1 MKQFIYSIIFIGTLS
16 LTVNA
21 QSGIKLTDYY
31 HNPIQYNPAYVGVSN
46 GYFVKGTYTSQWLG
60 FDDGPVTQTFDVQR
74 RFSNNRYAAGLSIL
88 NDDFGAVKNFNVEA
102 NFGLHLRATEE
113 IGFVLGLK
121 AGLNN
126 FSIDYNRLN
135 IYDPTEFVY
144 ANGNLSEVKPIIGA
158 GFYFYGRKWFFG
170 MSVPNIVSHRLEDEL
185 NRDIYNK
192 IPHFYTTIGFDTNI
206 AQDVLLKSQALI
218 QMVKGAPISA
228 LLTTRAQYREKIG
241 LGLQYQPDAL
251 YGAFVNVRF
260 KSEFTLTYGYDMA
273 LSDLSQYANGN
284 HYFGLSYK
292 FGQDEK
298 CDCEDDI
305 NNEDRVYITR

>member
-1 MKQFIYSIIFIGTLS
+1 MKQCIYSLIFTVTLS
-16 LTVNA
+16 FSVHA

-60 FDDGPVTQTFDVQR
+60 FDDAPVTQTLDVQR

-88 NDDFGAVKNFNVEA
+88 NDDFGAVKNFNIEA
-102 NFGLHLRATEE
+102 NFGLHLRANENT
-113 IGFVLGLK
+113 GFVLGLK

-144 ANGNLSEVKPIIGA
+144 SNGNLGETKPIIGA
-158 GFYFYGRKWFFG
+158 GFFFYGREWFFG
-170 MSVPNIVSHRLEDEL
+170 MSVPNIISHRLEDEL

-192 IPHFYTTIGFDTNI
+192 IPHFYSTLGFDYNI
-206 AQDVLLKSQALI
+206 SADLLLKTQALI
-218 QMVKGAPISA
+218 QMVEGAPFST
-228 LLTTRAQYREKIG
+228 LFTTRAQYRNKIG
-241 LGLQYQPDAL
+241 LGLQYQSEAL
-251 YGAFVNVRF
+251 YGAFINVRF
-260 KSEFTLTYGYDMA
+260 RSEFTLTYGYDVA
-273 LSDLSQYANGN
+273 VSDLSQYSNGN

-292 FGQDEK
+292 FGQPDK

-305 NNEDRVYITR
+305 NNEDRLYITR

>member
-1 MKQFIYSIIFIGTLS
+1 M
-16 LTVNA
+16 
-21 QSGIKLTDYY
+21 
-31 HNPIQYNPAYVGVSN
+31 
-46 GYFVKGTYTSQWLG
+46 
-60 FDDGPVTQTFDVQR
+60 
-74 RFSNNRYAAGLSIL
+74 
-88 NDDFGAVKNFNVEA
+88 
-102 NFGLHLRATEE
+102 
-113 IGFVLGLK
+113 
-121 AGLNN
+121 
-126 FSIDYNRLN
+126 
-135 IYDPTEFVY
+135 Y
-144 ANGNLSEVKPIIGA
+144 ANGNLSEAKPIIGA
-158 GFYFYGRKWFFG
+158 GFYFYGRKWFLG

-192 IPHFYTTIGFDTNI
+192 IPHFYTTIGFDSTI
-206 AQDVLLKSQALI
+206 SQDVLLKSQALI
-218 QMVKGAPISA
+218 QMVEGAPISA
-228 LLTTRAQYREKIG
+228 LLTTRAQYRDKIG